1 MVDYSDKCDEFV
13 KQSFDMLYRMLNG
26 QKFTHSEV
34 IDNAKKIIEI
44 TSSHSMSETEKEEV
58 INQVVSLYE
67 AEVGIVIFKPNV
79 LANDK
84 HSKYWLYKAKQET
97 KLSYFHRYKLFLSHD
112 GFSPK
117 AIESIEKSC
126 EEVLSQCA
134 NPKSISGIDKKRGLV
149 MGDVQ
154 SGKTANYLGLMN
166 MAFDYG
172 YKIVVLLAGS
182 TNSLR
187 LQTQKRTDSGV
198 IGAKSDTIGNT
209 IEYLGVGLNNKDYY
223 AVPFTNQANDFAKF
237 MQKNLNVNIGDI
249 TKPVV
254 LVVKKVKSILESVG
268 ERLQSALKDK
278 GLDTKNVL
286 IIDDEA
292 DYASINTNKPD
303 KDPTSINKCIR
314 SIFNR
319 FPIAT
324 YVGYTATPFANIF
337 INPFDDDEDDLDL
350 FPSDFIVQLN
360 SPSTYFGGR
369 KVFPQNTDELPPCL
383 RLISEDENNFLPVI
397 HDRYISYNGLA
408 NSLKEAIHE
417 FLINCVIRNL
427 RGQPDKHR
435 TLMINITRFNDVQEK
450 IREKVEEYIKALKDS
465 VEQLR
470 LRSTEDFIM
479 NVRHK
484 AIYDHFMSNRYKSVR
499 DGNVE
504 LGYLPVTWEQIQA
517 GIFDEINQIVTV
529 VINSKN
535 GKMDKRDDSGKKKR
549 FDYSDYE
556 KVGARVIAIGGMV
569 LSRGLTLEGLM
580 TSYYSRNAG
589 TYDTLLQMCR
599 WFGYRPKY
607 EDLCRVYLTQENI
620 DRFDAALDAVEDL
633 REQFKE
639 MERQDKKP
647 RDFGLMIKESPDTLE
662 TTLLITARN
671 KMRGT
676 ETIPFHLNYGG
687 VYADT
692 SKLPRDPA
700 DNVNN
705 INAFNEFYTQV
716 DFKWDGPSE
725 KSEKRY
731 MASGVSKFLIADL
744 IKRLK
749 IPYVNKKFDTEGLS
763 EYIENSDQ
771 FPFWDVVIATGDSE
785 EPFMKIEGLG
795 EVERSFHVKNK
806 EDPYIRI
813 GGTNNRVMEPS
824 ILNSGL
830 WLSKEKIDIL
840 IEEKNRE
847 TPKVPPYT
855 VFSAT
860 DYLKRRQTPI
870 LVVYPVD
877 LKTGV
882 SDSEIQAVGVGPE
895 QKEQIKIELKKQ
907 KTEIKQVFN
916 GQPLLAFAF
925 GFPTKESKVVVN
937 YRLNAVK
944 IQKLT
949 RNLEV
954 DDDDEGVDDTDD

>member
-1 MVDYSDKCDEFV
+1 MMELKEKLSDGIKC
-13 KQSFDMLYRMLNG
+13 SFDMLYRMLNG
-26 QKFTHSEV
+26 TKCTHTEV
-34 IDNAKKIIEI
+34 VDKAAKIIEI
-44 TSSHSMSETEKEEV
+44 SMPSFESSIQKDAAINEIVNMYET
-58 INQVVSLYE
+58 
-67 AEVGIVIFKPNV
+67 EVGIRIYAPNV
-79 LANDK
+79 LVKDK
-84 HSKYWLYKAKQET
+84 QTKYWLYKIKPEIPH
-97 KLSYFHRYKLFLSHD
+97 SYFSRYKLYLSND

-117 AIESIEKSC
+117 AITNIEKSA
-126 EEVLSQCA
+126 EEVLAQCA
-134 NPKSISGIDKKRGLV
+134 NPRNVSGIDKKRGLV

-154 SGKTANYLGLMN
+154 SGKTANYLGLIN

-172 YKIVVLLAGS
+172 YRIVVLLAGS

-198 IGAKSDTIGNT
+198 IGAKSDTIGNE
-209 IEYLGVGLNNKDYY
+209 IEYIGVGFNTKDYY

-237 MQKNLNVNIGDI
+237 IQKNLNVGIGAI
-249 TKPVV
+249 NKPVV

-268 ERLQSALKDK
+268 ERLQSALEDK
-278 GLDTKNVL
+278 GLDTKNIL

-292 DYASINTNKPD
+292 DYASINTAKPG

-314 SIFNR
+314 SIFNK

-337 INPFDDDEDDLDL
+337 INPFDDNLENLDL

-360 SPSTYFGGR
+360 APSTYFGGR
-369 KVFPQNTDELPPCL
+369 RVFPKNEKALPRCL
-383 RLISEDENNFLPVI
+383 RLINEDEENFLPVV
-397 HDRYISYNGLA
+397 HNKYAAYSGLA
-408 NSLKEAIHE
+408 DSLKEAIHA

-427 RGQPDKHR
+427 RGQANKHR

-450 IREKVEEYIKALKDS
+450 IREKVEEYIEHLRNS

-470 LRSTEDFIM
+470 YRDTEDFIM
-479 NVRHK
+479 NQRHR
-484 AIYDHFMSNRYKSVR
+484 AIFDLFASDYYKEIR
-499 DGNVE
+499 DGNEE
-504 LGYLPVTWEQIQA
+504 LGYSAVSWKQIQE
-517 GIFDEINQIVTV
+517 GLYDEIIHCVAV

-535 GKMDKRDDSGKKKR
+535 GRMDKCDASGKKKR
-549 FDYSDYE
+549 FDYSEYE
-556 KVGARVIAIGGMV
+556 NDGARVIAIGGMV

-620 DRFDAALDAVEDL
+620 DRFDAVLDATEDL

-639 MERQDKKP
+639 MERNDKTP

-676 ETIPFHLNYGG
+676 EILPLHLNYGG

-692 SKLPRDPA
+692 SKLLRSPA
-700 DNVNN
+700 ENN
-705 INAFNEFYTQV
+705 HNFKAFKEFYDHTV
-716 DFKWDGPSE
+716 FKWE
-725 KSEKRY
+725 NNRY
-731 MASGVSKFLIADL
+731 MSQNVSKFLVADL
-744 IKRLK
+744 IKSLK
-749 IPYVNKKFDTEGLS
+749 IPYVNKKFDTEGLA

-771 FPFWDVVIATGDSE
+771 FPYWDVVIAIGAPDDNK
-785 EPFMKIEGLG
+785 EPFMGVDGLWK
-795 EVERSFHVKNK
+795 VERSFHIKNNT
-806 EDPYIRI
+806 DPYIRI

-824 ILNSGL
+824 LFNAGL
-830 WLSKEKIDIL
+830 WLSKERIQIL
-840 IEEKNRE
+840 LDEKNRE
-847 TPKVPPYT
+847 LQKDPPYT
-855 VFSAT
+855 DFSAT

-870 LVVYPVD
+870 LLIYPID
-877 LKTGV
+877 LKTDA
-882 SDSEIQAVGVGPE
+882 SDSEIESLAIDVN
-895 QKEQIKIELKKQ
+895 QKEETRQKIEKQ
-907 KTEIKQVFN
+907 KKEIKEAFN
-916 GQPLLAFAF
+916 NQPLMAFAF
-925 GFPTKESKVVVN
+925 GFPAKESKVVVN

-944 IQKLT
+944 IQELT
-949 RNLEV
+949 NNLEV
-954 DDDDEGVDDTDD
+954 EDEDEGVEDVDD